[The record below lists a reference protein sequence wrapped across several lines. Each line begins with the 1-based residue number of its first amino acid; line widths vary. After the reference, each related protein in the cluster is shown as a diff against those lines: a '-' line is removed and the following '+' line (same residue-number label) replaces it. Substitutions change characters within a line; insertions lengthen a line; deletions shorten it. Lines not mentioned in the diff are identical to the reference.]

1 MIKVYNPAN
10 ITEANIIGGM
20 LAAHDIEVYI
30 GGQYLQGGVGDLSPL
45 DLASVNVP
53 DQQAEQA
60 RALIADY
67 EADRMDADPGVENP
81 QPQSEQPLWHEPV
94 IILLIMFGILGL
106 YLLFGDV

>member
-53 DQQAEQA
+53 DQQAEEA
-60 RALIADY
+60 LALIAAY
-67 EADRMDADPGVENP
+67 EANAVGADTDTKNLDA
-81 QPQSEQPLWHEPV
+81 QAEQVVWHEPV

-106 YLLFGDV
+106 YLLFGDA